1 MMTNTRWLVAP
12 ILVCLCLSQD
22 VRSQDSPT
30 PVDLTPYLV
39 QPKAQKS
46 GPSGFQL
53 AFAGEASHRLQFQ
66 YGAEEAVELQV
77 SVGYPAGGARTLR
90 QLLDPGAEGGEV
102 GFDLGPLLA
111 HGPYR
116 PIPAYTRKGPQAKTW
131 RPLRTGWWVDTQD
144 PGKYLVTVMAR
155 RVRDG
160 QTLFTTDLRLP
171 VQNWVGADLDRLA
184 YIDDNAAEAELWL
197 EKGAPVTELPVE
209 VDLVEARTGS
219 RRSSST
225 PVRLTRDKIRV
236 AFDLTDLESATYHVR
251 VRPRID
257 GRLWDDGVRRALYV
271 FRNGPPPKPE
281 PPIEIPV
288 APQLF
293 LDDFLIDEQRNLQ
306 RVFHPARKL
315 DAQPIVRADR
325 PWEGHAVMVPKGSR
339 YEFNEK
345 QNRYELEYISLSRYR
360 LLAVSGDGVRWT
372 KPDLGLVEFEGSRAN
387 NILEI
392 VPRGSNVEADGRFGG
407 LWDYRTRGVPD
418 LRTASMVYTPK
429 TEDMFFLRGTYLVV
443 RDSDGVRYL
452 TTERPFMRHHSQ
464 LESLDNPNDNLGP
477 MFYDERTGEL
487 VLYFAPHPP
496 AKGRGLVRYDNKWAV
511 SRNLGRMTTRDG
523 VNWHRSYIWAPPRE
537 HPKHQS
543 YGMQRVKQIGDLYV
557 AFFPLYDCGTQQ
569 MDVHIWVSRNGI
581 HWEDVGGDQAW
592 IPNGPDGS
600 YDHGIVYSLI
610 DGPVEGDRS
619 EAFYH
624 GTNTLHFNAW
634 ILNRLRGGLDDPP
647 VPASEIFDEETY
659 NGRPYLSPPA
669 PVGPGWAMYDCFWSW
684 RRSQCSQTMEEVRE
698 AFWAELEANTGQN
711 RGNHVE
717 KSREYEIV
725 PFRVEFRT
733 NGFASRRA
741 GEQEGVLTT
750 HPLIFQ
756 GSRLT
761 VNAAADEGR
770 LAVDVLDEAGRPL
783 PGYGREECL
792 LEAFDSTQQEV
803 TWSGKPDLAAL
814 RGQPVRLRFYVQK
827 ADLYGFQIR

>member
-39 QPKAQKS
+39 QPKAQES

-90 QLLDPGAEGGEV
+90 QLLDPGAEGREV

-184 YIDDNAAEAELWL
+184 YIDDNAAKVELWL

-225 PVRLTRDKIRV
+225 PVRLTRDKTRV
-236 AFDLTDLESATYHVR
+236 PFDLTDLESATYHVR

-271 FRNGPPPKPE
+271 FRNGPPPEPE

-360 LLAVSGDGVRWT
+360 LLAVSSDGVRWT

-392 VPRGSNVEADGRFGG
+392 IPRGSNVEASGNFGG

-418 LRTASMVYTPK
+418 LRTASMVFTPK
-429 TEDMFFLRGTYLVV
+429 TEDMFFLRGTYLMV

-600 YDHGIVYSLI
+600 FDHGIVYSLI

-634 ILNRLRGGLDDPP
+634 ILSRLRGGLDDPP
-647 VPASEIFDEETY
+647 VPASKIFDEKTY
-659 NGRPYLSPPA
+659 NGRPYLSPRA
-669 PVGPGWAMYDCFWSW
+669 PVGSGWAMYDCIWSW

-711 RGNHVE
+711 QSNHVE

-741 GEQEGVLTT
+741 GEREGVLTT

-761 VNAAADEGR
+761 VNAAAGEGR
-770 LAVDVLDEAGRPL
+770 LAVEILDEEGRSL
-783 PGYGREECL
+783 PGYRREECL
-792 LEAFDSTQQEV
+792 VEAFDSTQQNV
-803 TWSGKPDLAAL
+803 TWSGKSDLAGL
-814 RGQPVRLRFYVQK
+814 RGQPVRLRFFVQK
-827 ADLYGFQIR
+827 ADFYGFQIR